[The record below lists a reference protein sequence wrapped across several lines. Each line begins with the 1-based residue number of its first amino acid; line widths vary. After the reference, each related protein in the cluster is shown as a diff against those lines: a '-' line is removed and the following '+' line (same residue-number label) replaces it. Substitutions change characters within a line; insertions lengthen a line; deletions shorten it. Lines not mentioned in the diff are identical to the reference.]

1 MGGCS
6 SCSSY
11 SSSILTLDQSLYSQQ
26 EEECVSQKNLQD
38 SKTNLQVLGSKM
50 LRRVEVSANPF
61 RVFCL
66 RYI

>member
-26 EEECVSQKNLQD
+26 EEECVPQKNLQD

-50 LRRVEVSANPF
+50 LRRAEVSANPF
-61 RVFCL
+61 RLFCL